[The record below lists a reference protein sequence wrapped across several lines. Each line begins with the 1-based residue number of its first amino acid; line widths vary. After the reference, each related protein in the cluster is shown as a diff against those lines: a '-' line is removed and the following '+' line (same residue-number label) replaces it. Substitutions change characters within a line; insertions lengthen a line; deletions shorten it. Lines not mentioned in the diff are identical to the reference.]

1 MYDDVIKKLGTLG
14 FDYYLSGL
22 LESKDQ
28 SPLRD
33 LLYTIRKFLVDEFN
47 LFIEVG
53 LDTDLVYFWI
63 ARDTKTGKELG
74 RDAKAYDSPEM
85 ALESAII
92 EIVRTWKLQ

>member
-1 MYDDVIKKLGTLG
+1 MYDEVIKKLGILG
-14 FDYYLSGL
+14 FNYYLEGL
-22 LESKDQ
+22 IDSKDQ
-28 SPLRD
+28 SPIRD
-33 LLYTIRKFLVDEFN
+33 LLYTIRKFLVEEFN
-47 LFIEVG
+47 LFIEIG

-74 RDAKAYDSPEM
+74 RDSNAYDSPEL

>member
-1 MYDDVIKKLGTLG
+1 MYDDIIKRLKNIG
-14 FDYYLSGL
+14 FNYYLEGL
-22 LESKDQ
+22 IDSKDQ

-47 LFIEVG
+47 LFIEIG

-74 RDAKAYDSPEM
+74 RDSEAYDSPEL
-85 ALESAII
+85 ALEAAIV
-92 EIVRTWKLQ
+92 EIIRTWKLP